1 MLSWSSTT
9 EGHPADLGTIARGE
23 GDGGVAH
30 GRELVAFA
38 EAIGGFDDE
47 VLAAARARLVA
58 VAGEA
63 FMVDAAA
70 VAANFE
76 MMTRVADRRDRF
88 RTTPR
93 VSGRR
98 WTPSSASA
106 TSPRPA
112 EPRAAASPLAPVAG

>member
-9 EGHPADLGTIARGE
+9 EGHPADLGAIARGE

-76 MMTRVADRRDRF
+76 MMTRVADGTGARF
-88 RTTPR
+88 PDDPEGFRAPLDAEL
-93 VSGRR
+93 GIGHFI
-98 WTPSSASA
+98 SA
-106 TSPRPA
+106 R
-112 EPRAAASPLAPVAG
+112 

>member
-9 EGHPADLGTIARGE
+9 EGHPADLAAIARGE
-23 GDGGVAH
+23 GDAGLAH

-38 EAIGGFDDE
+38 EAVAGFDDAA
-47 VLAAARARLVA
+47 LAQARARLVA

-76 MMTRVADRRDRF
+76 MMTRVADGTGSRF
-88 RTTPR
+88 PDDPD
-93 VSGRR
+93 GRR
-98 WTPSSASA
+98 AELDATLGITGFTSA
-106 TSPRPA
+106 R
-112 EPRAAASPLAPVAG
+112 